1 MLCANMRNMWSE
13 ARFITS
19 VYALF
24 TVFHD
29 RTGLAEKSQLY
40 ALEKYLN
47 IYSPFGYLLFEIT
60 GAHRII
66 WPLFDA
72 WL

>member
-1 MLCANMRNMWSE
+1 MLRANMLDMWSE
-13 ARFITS
+13 ARFIAS
-19 VYALF
+19 VSTLF
-24 TVFHD
+24 TVFYD
-29 RTGLAEKSQLY
+29 PSRLAEKSQLY
-40 ALEKYLN
+40 TLEKYLN